1 MSERLGTFI
10 RIPLKISQLNHRDDL
25 ARVNSSSTWST
36 THQGSDVAIEPSQQ
50 PLDAPAS
57 SGIFSA
63 RPVWGA
69 FINGAFVDAGAL
81 DTFAVLE
88 AANGQPLARVVSAD
102 EDLVAMAVTDA
113 RRAYDEVWRYLPPK
127 EKGALMRQVAA
138 KIREHAD
145 ELAEICAREVGKP
158 KRDALRVDVTSCHS
172 SFDYYSGLTE
182 MMHGQILDQG
192 PVEAR
197 VTYEPYGVVA
207 AILPFNWPPIH
218 FSKKCAPALA
228 VGNTVVIKPGEQAP
242 LTVLRLV
249 ELANEVLPP
258 GVINA
263 VSGLSAGAMLA
274 SHPRVER
281 ISFTGAT
288 ATGRKVME
296 SAAKNLTF
304 ATLELGGKNALLV
317 LDDADVDEAVAIA
330 IEGMFYNQGE
340 ACTSTSRL
348 LVHSSLYDEFAA
360 KFVERTAA
368 LVVGDPL
375 APSTD
380 IGPLVDRRQQERVL
394 HYADVGTSE
403 GATLLYQ
410 GELPE
415 HLDLANGFYVAPVV
429 VGDVTKEMTI
439 AREEIFGPVAAL
451 MRFDTDDEA
460 VDIANATDYG
470 LTAAICTRDEVRAS
484 HLAQRIEVGMVFVNN
499 YTRRNFIGSPFGGVK
514 GSGYGREYGPETL
527 HEFVRA
533 KNVRFPSG
541 RGAIPGWPPNA

>member
-1 MSERLGTFI
+1 LPREHI
-10 RIPLKISQLNHRDDL
+10 LKGN
-25 ARVNSSSTWST
+25 
-36 THQGSDVAIEPSQQ
+36 GVAHDSKITG
-50 PLDAPAS
+50 LDASAS
-57 SGIFSA
+57 EELFRR

-69 FINGAFVDAGAL
+69 FINGAFIESDGA
-81 DTFAVLE
+81 DTFEVLE
-88 AANGQPLARVVSAD
+88 ASNGHAVARVVSAD
-102 EDLVAMAVTDA
+102 EALVHRAVMDS
-113 RRAYDEVWRYLPPK
+113 RRAYEEAWRHLPPK

-138 KIREHAD
+138 RIRDHAD

-158 KRDALRVDVTSCHS
+158 KRDALRVDVTSSHS

-182 MMHGQILDQG
+182 MIHGEILDQG
-192 PVEAR
+192 AIEAR

-249 ELANEVLPP
+249 EIANEVLPP
-258 GVINA
+258 GVLNA
-263 VSGLSAGAMLA
+263 VCGLSAGAMLA

-304 ATLELGGKNALLV
+304 ATLELGGKNAMIV
-317 LDDADVDEAVAIA
+317 LDDADLDEAVEIA

-340 ACTSTSRL
+340 ACTSTSRI
-348 LVHSSLYDEFAA
+348 LVHSSLYDAFARQ
-360 KFVERTAA
+360 FVEATSQ
-368 LVVGDPL
+368 LVIGDPL
-375 APSTD
+375 APNTE
-380 IGPLVDRRQQERVL
+380 IGPLVDSRQQTRVL
-394 HYADVGTSE
+394 HYAALGIEE
-403 GATLLYQ
+403 GATPLYQ
-410 GELPE
+410 GVLPE
-415 HLDLANGFYVAPVV
+415 GIEDAGFYVAPMVL
-429 VGDVTKEMTI
+429 GDVTKDMTV
-439 AREEIFGPVAAL
+439 AREEIFGPVACL
-451 MRFDTDDEA
+451 MRYESDNEA
-460 VDIANATDYG
+460 VEIANATDYG

-484 HLAQRIEVGMVFVNN
+484 HLAERLEVGMVFINN

-541 RGAIPGWPPNA
+541 RGSIPGWPPRA

>member
-1 MSERLGTFI
+1 MTHDS
-10 RIPLKISQLNHRDDL
+10 K
-25 ARVNSSSTWST
+25 ST
-36 THQGSDVAIEPSQQ
+36 
-50 PLDAPAS
+50 PLDASAS
-57 SGIFSA
+57 ESLFA
-63 RPVWGA
+63 ERPVWGA
-69 FINGAFVDAGAL
+69 FIHGEFVEVPDAE
-81 DTFAVLE
+81 TFEVLE
-88 AANGQPLARVVSAD
+88 ASTGRGIARVVSAD
-102 EDLVAMAVTDA
+102 EELVHRAVLDS
-113 RRAYDEVWRYLPPK
+113 RRAYEEVWRHLAPK

-158 KRDALRVDVTSCHS
+158 KRDALRVDVTSSHS

-182 MMHGQILDQG
+182 MIHGQILDQG
-192 PVEAR
+192 PIEAR

-218 FSKKCAPALA
+218 FSKKCAPAIA

-249 ELANEVLPP
+249 EIANEILPP

-263 VSGLSAGAMLA
+263 VSGLSAGALLA

-304 ATLELGGKNALLV
+304 ATLELGGKNALIV
-317 LDDADVDEAVAIA
+317 LDDADLDESVEIA

-340 ACTSTSRL
+340 ACTSTSRI
-348 LVHSSLYDEFAA
+348 LVHDSLYDEFARR
-360 KFVERTAA
+360 FVDATSA

-375 APSTD
+375 APGTD
-380 IGPLVDRRQQERVL
+380 IGPLVDQRQQERVQR
-394 HYADVGTSE
+394 YAEVGVEE
-403 GATLLYQ
+403 GATLLYR
-410 GELPE
+410 GTIPDAFATE
-415 HLDLANGFYVAPVV
+415 GFFVAPTVL
-429 VGDVTKEMTI
+429 GDVTPAMTV
-439 AREEIFGPVAAL
+439 AREEIFGPVASL
-451 MRFDTDDEA
+451 MRFFSDDEA
-460 VDIANATDYG
+460 IEIANATDYG

-484 HLAQRIEVGMVFVNN
+484 HLAERLEVGMVFVNN

-541 RGAIPGWPPNA
+541 RGPIPGWPPRN